1 MKKIKNCKHCY
12 ESFESRRSNHVY
24 CTLSCKTKASYKRN
38 GYKYVTGHYKKEEIA
53 LAVPENELP
62 VSKELLDA
70 FKALETKIET
80 ISSKPE
86 INGSSIS
93 NAAFGSAAADA
104 TVYIGKKLFAPQLL
118 PATKGDVDALKQEI
132 QNLKFLLRLKG
143 NS

>member
-24 CTLSCKTKASYKRN
+24 CTLSCKTKASYRRN
-38 GYKYVTGHYKKEEIA
+38 EYKYISGHYKKEEIA

-62 VSKELLDA
+62 VPSEFLDA
-70 FKALETKIET
+70 IKALETKIEN
-80 ISSKPE
+80 ISAKPE

-104 TVYIGKKLFAPQLL
+104 TVYVGKKLFAPQLL

-132 QNLKFLLRLKG
+132 QSLKFLIKFK
-143 NS
+143 N

>member
-1 MKKIKNCKHCY
+1 M
-12 ESFESRRSNHVY
+12 
-24 CTLSCKTKASYKRN
+24 
-38 GYKYVTGHYKKEEIA
+38 
-53 LAVPENELP
+53 PENELP
-62 VSKELLDA
+62 VSNELLDA

-104 TVYIGKKLFAPQLL
+104 TLFAPQLL

-132 QNLKFLLRLKG
+132 QNLKFLFRMSKP
-143 NS
+143 N